1 MSANPHILEL
11 RTSPHVHGPNSVQ
24 TIMSNVMFALLP
36 IAAFA
41 VFLFGISALAL
52 ICTTTTVC
60 VVTESLVC
68 KLSKKESTLGD
79 YSAAITGL
87 LLALTLPPG
96 MPLWMAAVG
105 SVVSVCVGKALF
117 GGLGQNAFNPVLVGL
132 AFLHAAF
139 PIEVLSWTLPLAE
152 GRFTSFMGTTLTVP
166 FLSPAAFDG
175 ITGATPLALQKFEHV
190 TTGHWELFLGT
201 TAGCTGETSDALIL
215 LCGAYLIARKF
226 INWRIPASTLGSAFL
241 TSLVFYAADSEKYP
255 SPFFTLFAGGLVL
268 GAIFLASDMV
278 TSPVTP
284 LGMWVYGG
292 LIGFLTV
299 IIRLFSG
306 QLEGVMYAILL
317 GNAVSPIIDS
327 LTQPRIFGARRAK
340 AKL

>member
-1 MSANPHILEL
+1 MSGNPHILEL
-11 RTSPHVHGPNSVQ
+11 RTSPHLHGPNSVE
-24 TIMSNVMFALLP
+24 TIMRNVMFALLP

-41 VFLFGISALAL
+41 VYLFGISALAL

-60 VVTESLVC
+60 IVTELLVC
-68 KLSKKESTLGD
+68 KLSGKDSTLGD
-79 YSAAITGL
+79 YSVMITGL

-96 MPLWMAAVG
+96 MPLWMAAMG
-105 SVVSVCVGKALF
+105 SIVAVCVGKALF
-117 GGLGQNAFNPVLVGL
+117 GGLGQNIFNPVLVGL
-132 AFLHAAF
+132 AFVHATF
-139 PIEVLSWTLPLAE
+139 PIASTSWSVPLAE
-152 GRFTSFMGTTLTVP
+152 GRFTSLIGTTLAVP

-190 TTGHWELFLGT
+190 TTGFGQLFLGT

-226 INWRIPASTLGSAFL
+226 INWRIPASMLGSAFL
-241 TSLVFYAADSEKYP
+241 TSMVFYAADSEKYP
-255 SPFFTLFAGGLVL
+255 SPFFTLFAGGLVF

-292 LIGFLTV
+292 LIGFITV

-306 QLEGVMYAILL
+306 QPEGVMYAILL
-317 GNAVSPIIDS
+317 GNALSPIIEN

-340 AKL
+340 ARL

>member
-1 MSANPHILEL
+1 MSGNPHILEL
-11 RTSPHVHGPNSVQ
+11 RTSPHLHGPNSVE
-24 TIMSNVMFALLP
+24 TIMRNVMFALLP

-60 VVTESLVC
+60 VVTELLVC

-79 YSAAITGL
+79 YSATITGL

-105 SVVSVCVGKALF
+105 SVVTVCVGKALF
-117 GGLGQNAFNPVLVGL
+117 GGLGQNILNPVLVGNV
-132 AFLHAAF
+132 FLQASFPVAATT
-139 PIEVLSWTLPLAE
+139 WALPLVPE
-152 GRFTSFMGTTLTVP
+152 RFTSFIGATLTRP
-166 FLSPAAFDG
+166 FLSPDVVNVTSG
-175 ITGATPLALQKFEHV
+175 STPLALQKFEHV
-190 TTGHWELFLGT
+190 TTGLSSLFWGMT
-201 TAGCTGETSDALIL
+201 SGCTGETSDALIL
-215 LCGAYLIARKF
+215 LCGAYLIARRA
-226 INWRIPASTLGSAFL
+226 INWRIPASMLGSAFL
-241 TSLVFYAADSEKYP
+241 TSMVFYAADPEKYP

-268 GAIFLASDMV
+268 GAVFLASDMV

-292 LIGFLTV
+292 LIGFITV

-306 QLEGVMYAILL
+306 QAEGVMYAILF
-317 GNAVSPIIDS
+317 GNAISPIIDN